1 MRQKVADKY
10 CYAPAAPFE
19 HSNCNT

>member
-1 MRQKVADKY
+1 MRQKVANKY